1 MAALVVIALG
11 SVSCGQTSPEGH
23 PNDAPKP
30 LVLTRGIGGQ
40 PGSLDPQR
48 AEDAFSYD
56 VASGGVRKLKTRK
69 AVGRF
74 AMCRVKNAS

>member
-11 SVSCGQTSPEGH
+11 SASCGQDTPQGHTSE
-23 PNDAPKP
+23 AAKP
-30 LVLTRGIGGQ
+30 LVLTRSIGGQ

-56 VASGGVRKLKTRK
+56 VLRDLYEG
-69 AVGRF
+69 
-74 AMCRVKNAS
+74 